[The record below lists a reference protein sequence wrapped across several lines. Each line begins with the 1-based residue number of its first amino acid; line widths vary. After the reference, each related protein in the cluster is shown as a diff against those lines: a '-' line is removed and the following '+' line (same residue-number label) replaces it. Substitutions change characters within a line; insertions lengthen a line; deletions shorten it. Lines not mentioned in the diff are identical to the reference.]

1 MKYDIRKQIQ
11 AALNLKNSQSHINHK
26 SKKSSNDFQG
36 NSLKTEKF
44 LNNWKGNEIL
54 AA

>member
-11 AALNLKNSQSHINHK
+11 AALNLKNSQSQINYK

-36 NSLKTEKF
+36 NSLKREKF